1 MSWKHAGL
9 VSAIALMA
17 ALGST
22 PVAASSTPDDDDAAV
37 GAIVVTGSLRVRQGG
52 AQDIGHFRG
61 EAERKQIPFPDS
73 ITPEGLMGPYDLQI
87 GAAADCTRLFCLTT
101 EAMRAGLAGKPD
113 DRLFV
118 GLGFNTNIDAR
129 DWSRAPLNLVAVVDK
144 SGSMSGQPLDL
155 VRKSLRQVVS
165 QLRPGDQISIVL
177 YGDTSHVHLAPTPF
191 TAASKAEIL
200 KSIDGIQSAGSTFM
214 EAGLKVGYETA
225 FASQEAFK
233 GSTRLM
239 LFTDEQPNVGRTD
252 AASFIGMALEAS
264 RRNVGLTTIGVGVQF
279 DAALATRVS
288 STRGGN
294 LFFVRD
300 EAGAKAVFEAKL
312 DTMVSELAHDLR
324 IELKPHPGYRVS
336 AVYGVPGEILS
347 ELPEG
352 AVAITVPTAFL
363 STEGGGV
370 FFTLAKVSAA
380 EFLPEPAAPPGSALA
395 QVSLSYITA
404 KDGSAMRDTTT
415 VAVPADTRPGDGLQL
430 AHTLVDEFLA
440 LRQGTEQFHAGDE
453 EAAYQT
459 FRALSARLESN
470 PDARLEPERDLARQL
485 LAQTAFLSGNSD
497 EAPPGVR
504 AMAVVGE
511 WEVTRINGEIDLAR
525 GDRLLLDDG
534 DWAEVVRK
542 RGQRP
547 DDEGESYAVNDTQLL
562 LADSRITFNYE
573 VARDRLILIERR
585 SGVRVEMKRVAALEE

>member
-1 MSWKHAGL
+1 MFRKHTGL
-9 VSAIALMA
+9 VSAIALTA
-17 ALGST
+17 ALAFT
-22 PVAASSTPDDDDAAV
+22 PAMASPTPEDEDTSV
-37 GAIVVTGSLRVRQGG
+37 ESVVVTGSMRVRQGG

-73 ITPEGLMGPYDLQI
+73 ITPEGLMGTYDLQI
-87 GAAADCTRLFCLTT
+87 GARAACAQLFCLTT
-101 EAMRAGLAGKPD
+101 EAMRAGLTGKPE

-118 GLGFNTNIDAR
+118 GLGFNTNIDAK
-129 DWSRAPLNLVAVVDK
+129 DWSRAPVNLVAVVDK
-144 SGSMSGQPLDL
+144 SGSMSGAPLEL

-191 TAASKAEIL
+191 TAASKAQIL
-200 KSIDGIQSAGSTFM
+200 KSIDEIQSAGSTYM

-225 FASQEAFK
+225 FASQEGFA

-264 RRNVGLTTIGVGVQF
+264 KRNVGLTTIGVGVQF
-279 DAALATRVS
+279 DASLATKVS

-294 LFFVRD
+294 LYFMRD
-300 EAGAKAVFEAKL
+300 EADVKSVFEAKL

-370 FFTLAKVSAA
+370 FFTLAKTSGA
-380 EFLPEPAAPPGSALA
+380 EFLPEPAVAPGTALA
-395 QVSLSYITA
+395 DVSLSYVA
-404 KDGSAMRDTTT
+404 ARDGRAMRDTVA
-415 VAVPADTRPGDGLQL
+415 VAVPADMRPGDGLRL

-440 LRQGTEQFHAGDE
+440 LRLGTTQFHAGDE

-459 FRALSARLESN
+459 FRALSARLEGD
-470 PDARLEPERDLARQL
+470 PDARLKPERELASQL
-485 LAQTAFLSGNSD
+485 LAQAAFLSGNSD

-504 AMAVVGE
+504 AAAVVGQ
-511 WEVTRINGEIDLAR
+511 WEVTRVNGDIDLAK
-525 GDRLLLDDG
+525 GDKLLLDDA

-547 DDEGESYAVNDTQLL
+547 DDEGESYEVNDTQLL
-562 LADSRITFNYE
+562 LSDSRITFNYE
-573 VARDRLILIERR
+573 VARDRLILTERR
-585 SGVRVEMKRVAALEE
+585 SGVRVEMKRVAMLEE